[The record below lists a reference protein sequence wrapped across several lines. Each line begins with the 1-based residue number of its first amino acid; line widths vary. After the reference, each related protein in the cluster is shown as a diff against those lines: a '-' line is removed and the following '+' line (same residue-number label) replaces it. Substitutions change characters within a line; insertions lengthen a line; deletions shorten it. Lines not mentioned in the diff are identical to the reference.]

1 MMGNSAMLKMLTAFT
16 DEVDDAEFAVRE
28 ILDQLDLNKNLR
40 KNSVGILFCYT
51 DFIGTGVM
59 KAVCEALP
67 FAVVGCT
74 TMANSATQGAGMAA
88 LSLGVLTSDQVQFSA
103 IRSSPLTDTP
113 DASVR
118 EAFYRGKQGHGE
130 DPALIIAFA
139 PLQHTGGEVM
149 ADAVFTV
156 AENIPILGLV
166 ACDHTL
172 EYENS
177 YTIFNGSAEKDSASM
192 VFIYGDIRP
201 RFFLKVIS
209 DEKIQK
215 QKAIITDSEGG
226 VLREVNGMPLMQYM
240 EMLGVSKNNGIENI
254 GVVPFILKY
263 TDGTPPVARAIYK
276 ITPEG
281 HAECGGKMP
290 VGATLAVGRLD
301 MDDILKTAWST
312 VTEAMNDKTPNA
324 LLMFPCMSRDLALG
338 ADYLAEIDI
347 IQKTVGKSCPYLL
360 AYAGG
365 ELCPDFDDSGKLINR
380 FHNFTFIACAL

>member
-1 MMGNSAMLKMLTAFT
+1 MLNMLTAFT
-16 DEVDDAEFAVRE
+16 DEVDDAEFAVQE
-28 ILDQLDLNKNLR
+28 ILAQLALDKNLR
-40 KNSVGILFCYT
+40 KNSVGLLFCYT
-51 DFIGTGVM
+51 DFVATGVM
-59 KAVCEALP
+59 KAICDALP
-67 FAVVGCT
+67 FDVVGCT
-74 TMANSATQGAGMAA
+74 TMTCAATQGADMAA
-88 LSLGVLTSDQVQFSA
+88 LSLGVLTSDHIRFSA
-103 IRSSPLTDTP
+103 VRSGPLANAPAANLRD
-113 DASVR
+113 
-118 EAFYRGKQGHGE
+118 AFYRAKQDHAE
-130 DPALIIAFA
+130 NPALIIAFA
-139 PLQHTGGEVM
+139 PLQHTGGEVT
-149 ADAVFTV
+149 AEALFAVAGDAPVF
-156 AENIPILGLV
+156 GLV

-172 EYENS
+172 EYEKS
-177 YTIFNGSAEKDSASM
+177 YTIFNGSAEKDSAAM
-192 VFIYGDIRP
+192 VFLYGDIHP
-201 RFFLKVIS
+201 RFFLKIIS

-215 QKAIITDSEGG
+215 QKAIITASEGG
-226 VLREVNGMPLMQYM
+226 ILREVNGMPLMQYM

-263 TDGTPPVARAIYK
+263 NDGTPPVARAIYK